1 MLNVYDRCFCFHY
14 VICFFRS
21 NSFSYFCYNS
31 VQDIFHQPLS
41 SNSGI
46 ESMTMM
52 SSVILVRVA
61 VVEKTLYNHSIV
73 ILVTKLME
81 NYLHSHQIKPPH
93 STVQLLQGNSY
104 VCEYTVKFPNFR
116 TPENFAV
123 IYLRFKKRG
132 KTFGYFFKKTQME

>member
-1 MLNVYDRCFCFHY
+1 M
-14 VICFFRS
+14 
-21 NSFSYFCYNS
+21 
-31 VQDIFHQPLS
+31 
-41 SNSGI
+41 
-46 ESMTMM
+46 MMM
-52 SSVILVRVA
+52 SSVILAMVA

-81 NYLHSHQIKPPH
+81 NYLHSHQIKPLH
-93 STVQLLQGNSY
+93 STVQLLQGNSS

-132 KTFGYFFKKTQME
+132 KTLDISSKRLKWNSKQ